1 MYRID
6 EFLDYYNSLSYCQTS
21 YKDKDGK
28 TFWVNAKP
36 LPFYY
41 GILTIGYWKEMF
53 KRLKDCKYVI
63 QGRAEVVTWENIKIK
78 D

>member
-6 EFLDYYNSLSYCQTS
+6 EFLNYYNSLKDCQTS
-21 YKDKDGK
+21 YEDKDGK
-28 TFWVNAKP
+28 IFWVNAKP

-41 GILTIGYWKEMF
+41 GFLSKCYWKEMF
-53 KRLKDCKYVI
+53 GRLKDCKYVM
-63 QGRAEVVTWENIKIK
+63 QNRAEVVTWENIKNK